1 MGSPVNGCAVV
12 FHRENDGT
20 SGPKIPAKYKI
31 LCLVIHAPL
40 HLLVH
45 PASTR
50 MIIVS
55 EYYRH
60 SLSLTPTPGRPR
72 GRRRRVSLSPNRGGE
87 GALACQ
93 DSYEAVHN
101 RSVEEGEG
109 PAGGMFEALLQT
121 GIQGKE
127 DPRILWELYL
137 PIARHS
143 ADLFL
148 LLGLGG
154 VVGFISGLF
163 GIGGG
168 FLMTPL
174 LIMVGIPPT
183 VAAASDSNQIIAAAT
198 SGTYAHYR
206 MGNVDLKMG
215 AFLLF
220 GNWAGGTLGVE
231 IIKVLRGLGEADFL
245 IRITYVLML
254 GAVGC
259 TMFVEALKSLRKK
272 PIDGEGREDS
282 EAMPLYIRLGQFL
295 PWQTRFDKS
304 QVTISFLLPLGLG
317 CLVGIIAAVMGIGGG
332 FIMVPLMF
340 YLLRMPMHLVVG
352 TNLFQEAFLCINVTM
367 MQAVANHV
375 VDIVLALALLIGSS
389 LGAQFGARF
398 SVKLHAD
405 QLRFLLAVIVLLVMV
420 KMLLGLLLPPHF
432 MLDMKG
438 GG

>member
-1 MGSPVNGCAVV
+1 M
-12 FHRENDGT
+12 
-20 SGPKIPAKYKI
+20 
-31 LCLVIHAPL
+31 
-40 HLLVH
+40 
-45 PASTR
+45 
-50 MIIVS
+50 
-55 EYYRH
+55 
-60 SLSLTPTPGRPR
+60 
-72 GRRRRVSLSPNRGGE
+72 
-87 GALACQ
+87 
-93 DSYEAVHN
+93 
-101 RSVEEGEG
+101 
-109 PAGGMFEALLQT
+109 
-121 GIQGKE
+121 
-127 DPRILWELYL
+127 
-137 PIARHS
+137 
-143 ADLFL
+143 
-148 LLGLGG
+148 
-154 VVGFISGLF
+154 
-163 GIGGG
+163 
-168 FLMTPL
+168 
-174 LIMVGIPPT
+174 
-183 VAAASDSNQIIAAAT
+183 
-198 SGTYAHYR
+198 
-206 MGNVDLKMG
+206 
-215 AFLLF
+215 
-220 GNWAGGTLGVE
+220 
-231 IIKVLRGLGEADFL
+231 
-245 IRITYVLML
+245 LML

>member
-1 MGSPVNGCAVV
+1 ML
-12 FHRENDGT
+12 D
-20 SGPKIPAKYKI
+20 
-31 LCLVIHAPL
+31 
-40 HLLVH
+40 
-45 PASTR
+45 
-50 MIIVS
+50 
-55 EYYRH
+55 
-60 SLSLTPTPGRPR
+60 
-72 GRRRRVSLSPNRGGE
+72 
-87 GALACQ
+87 
-93 DSYEAVHN
+93 
-101 RSVEEGEG
+101 
-109 PAGGMFEALLQT
+109 
-121 GIQGKE
+121 
-127 DPRILWELYL
+127 LYL
-137 PIARHS
+137 PVARHS
-143 ADLFL
+143 TDLFL

-215 AFLLF
+215 LFLLI
-220 GNWAGGTLGVE
+220 GNWVGGTLGVE
-231 IIKVLRGLGEADFL
+231 IIKILRGLGEANFL
-245 IRITYVLML
+245 IRVTYVLML
-254 GAVGC
+254 GIVGS
-259 TMFVEALKSLRKK
+259 TMFFEALKSLRKK
-272 PIDGEGREDS
+272 PVEGEVGEGPGS
-282 EAMPLYIRLGQFL
+282 TPFYIRLGQSL
-295 PWQTRFDKS
+295 PGQTRFEKS
-304 QVTISFLLPLGLG
+304 RVTISFLLPLVLG
-317 CLVGIIAAVMGIGGG
+317 FLVGMVAAVMGIGGG

-367 MQAVANHV
+367 MQASANHV

-389 LGAQFGARF
+389 MGAQFGARF

-405 QLRFLLAVIVLLVMV
+405 QLRFLLAVIVLLVMI
-420 KMLLGLLLPPHF
+420 KIFLGLILPPHF